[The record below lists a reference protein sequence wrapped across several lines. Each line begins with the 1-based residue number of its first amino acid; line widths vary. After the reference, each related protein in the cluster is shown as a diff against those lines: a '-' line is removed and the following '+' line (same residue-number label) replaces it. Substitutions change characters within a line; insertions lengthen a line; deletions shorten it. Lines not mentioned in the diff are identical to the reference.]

1 MSLQPFT
8 SQRPLPIITQYPV
21 AQHFW
26 GGIFG
31 TVLGFS
37 VLHMSA
43 LLAGLRSVH
52 YRFPREASSPCV
64 LQPWYTTLLCTSL
77 NCHIGTMSS
86 LFICSVRTWHRG
98 SRVHHPLLHDLGIRT
113 EGAGQTNSAP
123 YNYLKFPDCW
133 FPWLCYLSGVPWGK
147 DGKSVQKVVFWAHL
161 PRRWNSCSF
170 SFFLF

>member
-1 MSLQPFT
+1 MSRLRRINSKIQRVDTDGTLAMTFLGLRTFPSPVSSDWRDFPHSLCPWQPFT
-8 SQRPLPIITQYPV
+8 SQRPLPIIAQYPV
-21 AQHFW
+21 AQHFR

-43 LLAGLRSVH
+43 LLAGLRSVR

-98 SRVHHPLLHDLGIRT
+98 SRVQHPLLHNLGIRT
-113 EGAGQTNSAP
+113 EGAGQT
-123 YNYLKFPDCW
+123 
-133 FPWLCYLSGVPWGK
+133 
-147 DGKSVQKVVFWAHL
+147 
-161 PRRWNSCSF
+161 
-170 SFFLF
+170 